1 MMVPY
6 KLYGLL
12 FVLVSGL
19 VLGAPRS
26 SAAQQA
32 TPPYGAP
39 ISLEQARKVIA
50 AAEAEAQKNNFF
62 VVITVVDTGG
72 YVVATARLD
81 NTQLGSIPVAE
92 GKARTAVLYRRSSK
106 VFEDAIA
113 GGGIGLRVLGLQGAV
128 PYEGGVPI
136 IVDGKIIGAIGVSG
150 MLPQQDGQVANAGA
164 SGLK

>member
-1 MMVPY
+1 MSTLKNIAVAAAVAAVTCIP
-6 KLYGLL
+6 
-12 FVLVSGL
+12 
-19 VLGAPRS
+19 A
-26 SAAQQA
+26 AAQQA

>member
-1 MMVPY
+1 MSMLKNIAIAAAVAAVTCIP
-6 KLYGLL
+6 
-12 FVLVSGL
+12 
-19 VLGAPRS
+19 A
-26 SAAQQA
+26 AAQQA

-39 ISLEQARKVIA
+39 ISLEQAKKVIA
-50 AAEAEAQKNNFF
+50 AAEAEAQKNNLF

-72 YVVATARLD
+72 YVVATHRLD

-106 VFEDAIA
+106 AFEDALA